1 MRDMKEKGKTR
12 GRPWVVMASL
22 LLVFVA
28 AETAQAVTIDDK
40 RSLEFTA
47 KLQSRVSLRMQD
59 SEGFTFPLDIA
70 VGNLVQ
76 WRNMA
81 YLEVQHDLR
90 YLMGSVDL
98 LKPLKRWGI
107 EVKYR
112 LVGRFMYEAVYDVGP
127 QAFQDVKEHDKE
139 NINHFTHQY
148 DLWEFTF
155 DFTKGPVFFRFGRQN
170 LSWGETDVFRLMD
183 LINPLDNTF
192 GGPFEDLDDRRIP
205 LWMLR
210 ASYNFGYVGPVASTT
225 LEGFWVPGNW
235 DARVA
240 PVAPHGTAYAAPLP
254 EVPVP
259 ILSEPPGK
267 AMKNSRWGVRL
278 MGMVAESVNLSIG
291 HYKSFLDTPSLLW
304 NVEDTG
310 TLIPNTWLATFWDE
324 VQVTGLALNW
334 WESMTDVIVRSE
346 VAMFWDEAVFIPEI
360 STPFVPSGIPIPG
373 LDQLP
378 AQGDKVE
385 KNILRFMVGFDK
397 NLWIRKLNKLQ
408 TFFVSLQYF
417 GQYILDYDERIKQ
430 PVPIYPDSSD
440 YPGVREVESTITMLV
455 NTMYMSGRLTP
466 QMVVAYDVRGAWLV
480 MPSVNYIFEPFRFMI
495 QYSFVAGSFTN
506 FGFFRDRDQL
516 TFIFSYLLN

>member
-1 MRDMKEKGKTR
+1 MKAKAKTR
-12 GRPWVVMASL
+12 GRLFAMMASL

-28 AETAQAVTIDDK
+28 AETAQAVAIDDK

-47 KLQSRVSLRMQD
+47 KLQSRVSLRMQG

-98 LKPLKRWGI
+98 LRPLKRWGI

-112 LVGRFMYEAVYDVGP
+112 LVGRFMYEGVYDVGP
-127 QAFQDVKEHDKE
+127 QAFQDVKDQDKE
-139 NINHFTHQY
+139 NINHFSHQY
-148 DLWEFTF
+148 DLWEFYF
-155 DFTKGPVFFRFGRQN
+155 DFNKGPVFFRIGRQN

-210 ASYNFGYVGPVASTT
+210 TSYNFGYVGPVASTT

-235 DARVA
+235 DVRIA
-240 PVAPHGTAYAAPLP
+240 PVAPRGTAYAAPLP
-254 EVPVP
+254 EVPIPV
-259 ILSEPPGK
+259 LYEPPGK

-278 MGMVAESVNLSIG
+278 MGLVAESVNISIG

-310 TLIPNTWLATFWDE
+310 TLIPNAWLESFWDE

-346 VAMFWDEAVFIPEI
+346 VAMFWDEAVYIPEI
-360 STPFVPSGIPIPG
+360 STPLVPSGIPIPG

-397 NLWIRKLNKLQ
+397 SLWIRKLNRLQ
-408 TFFVSLQYF
+408 TFLISLQYF
-417 GQYILDYDERIKQ
+417 GQYILDYDDRIKQ
-430 PVPIYPDSSD
+430 PVPIYPDPSN
-440 YPGVREVESTITMLV
+440 YVGVREVESVITMLT
-455 NTMYMSGRLTP
+455 NTQYLSGRLTP

-480 MPSVNYIFEPFRFMI
+480 MPSVNCIYEPFRFML
-495 QYSFVAGSFTN
+495 QYSLVAGSFTN
-506 FGFFRDRDQL
+506 FGLFRDRDQL
-516 TFIFSYLLN
+516 TFIVSYLLN